1 MSYSTTYEIDP
12 DRFRLW
18 MRQNKLKAV
27 ALSHLL
33 GYAPSYISQCT
44 RLRRVGY
51 DAMKQL
57 ETKFGLSYADVKPLR
72 DGEGAEPSTLFTA
85 SVSTSCRS
93 VRLTVYDRD
102 KLQTQVFARMDGY
115 TPDDFFNAIKRAADT
130 AATLYNQNKLKENF
144 KDGN

>member
-18 MRQNKLKAV
+18 LKQNELKSV
-27 ALSHLL
+27 ALSHML

-51 DAMKQL
+51 DAMKRL
-57 ETKFGLSYADVKPLR
+57 ESKFGLSYADVKPLR
-72 DGEGAEPSTLFTA
+72 DGEGAEPSTVFSA

-93 VRLTVYDRD
+93 VRLTVYDCD
-102 KLQTQVFARMDGY
+102 KLQTQVFARMEGDG
-115 TPDDFFNAIKRAADT
+115 PEAFFDAIKRAADT
-130 AATLYNQNKLKENF
+130 AATLYNQSKLKESF
-144 KDGN
+144 KDEP